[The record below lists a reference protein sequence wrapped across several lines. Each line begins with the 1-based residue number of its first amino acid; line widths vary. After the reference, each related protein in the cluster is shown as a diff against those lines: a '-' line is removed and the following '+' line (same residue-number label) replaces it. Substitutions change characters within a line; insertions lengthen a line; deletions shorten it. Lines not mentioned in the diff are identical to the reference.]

1 MNWSVA
7 VEQNRE
13 ALKRILASLVAL
25 AGLGGGLA
33 FTPCGR
39 RWPSLSEA
47 TARSDEG
54 SAASAP
60 ALPRHLH
67 RAILRL
73 LRPAEAAARRL
84 IIVAARGLT
93 LPSPTASQ
101 LKNTPTPQGGERL
114 NLHWPPPHPPRFARH
129 PPHRGEGE
137 APRSP
142 TSSPSMGEVA
152 RRAGGGGGSF
162 AAAVHQGEA
171 ERAHGNGTTRTLAL
185 PLTDRLYPL
194 RAHRPAPTGIPRI
207 SVPGFSVPFPIAPRQ
222 PLSPDDP
229 VSATRLGLRLA
240 ALTSALDDMPR
251 HALRFARWRSRRDR
265 RRTRPL
271 RPGRPPGG
279 RLARYNPS
287 VPRRARIREVDEIL
301 AHAHALAC
309 FALEHPDTS

>member
-33 FTPCGR
+33 FSPCGR

-54 SAASAP
+54 SAAAAP

-84 IIVAARGLT
+84 IIVAARGLVPRPPRPKPST
-93 LPSPTASQ
+93 PTRAAFGVATSPHGGGRAAARLSPSPVW
-101 LKNTPTPQGGERL
+101 GGVR
-114 NLHWPPPHPPRFARH
+114 
-129 PPHRGEGE
+129 
-137 APRSP
+137 
-142 TSSPSMGEVA
+142 
-152 RRAGGGGGSF
+152 GGG
-162 AAAVHQGEA
+162 A
-171 ERAHGNGTTRTLAL
+171 RPRTIAL

-194 RAHRPAPTGIPRI
+194 RAHRPTQAGIPRI
-207 SVPGFSVPFPIAPRQ
+207 SVPGFSIPFAIAPRQ

-229 VSATRLGLRLA
+229 VSATRLGLRLQ
-240 ALTSALDDMPR
+240 ALASALDDMPR
-251 HALRFARWRSRRDR
+251 HAMRFARWRSRRDR

-279 RLARYNPS
+279 RLARYDPS